1 MISGFSGLLTATV
14 FLPVVGALVI
24 LLLVR
29 GDRNIRAVAVLVVVA
44 DLALSLLVFGMFDRG
59 DGGARFQFVDRFHW
73 LTGELLQAS

>member
-14 FLPVVGALVI
+14 FLPAVGALVI

-44 DLALSLLVFGMFDRG
+44 DLALSLLVFGMSR
-59 DGGARFQFVDRFHW
+59 V
-73 LTGELLQAS
+73 